1 MQIII
6 SPAKKMRIDND
17 DQAPA
22 GEPRFLKDTE
32 ILLSALK
39 QMQYDELKNLWQCN
53 DEIAALNYKR
63 LQSMRLQDNLTP
75 AVLAYDGIQYQYMAP
90 RVFENAQLDYV
101 AEHLNILSG
110 FYGILKAMDGVVP
123 YRLEMQ
129 AKLQAGG
136 YKNLYDF
143 WGNRLY
149 LELTQNDKSIL
160 NLASKEYSK
169 AVEKYLTPEVE
180 YVTCVFGMRQ
190 EGKIKVK
197 ATEAKMARGEM
208 VRWCAEHNVLQIET
222 VKNFDRLGYRYQEDK
237 STAEKFVF
245 LKG

>member
-17 DQAPA
+17 DLVSAA
-22 GEPRFLKDTE
+22 EPRFLKDTE
-32 ILLSALK
+32 ILLAELRK
-39 QMQYDELKNLWQCN
+39 MQYDDLKKLWQCN

-63 LQSMRLQDNLTP
+63 LQTMRLRANLTP

-129 AKLQAGG
+129 ARLPAAGC
-136 YKNLYDF
+136 KNLYDF
-143 WGNRLY
+143 WGSRLY
-149 LELTQNDKSIL
+149 FELTQNDKSIL

-169 AVEKYLTPEVE
+169 SIEKYLTLRDKYITIVFCELSGDKL
-180 YVTCVFGMRQ
+180 VTKG
-190 EGKIKVK
+190 
-197 ATEAKMARGEM
+197 TYAKMARGEM
-208 VRWCAEHNVLQIET
+208 VRWCAEHNISYIEDT
-222 VKNFDRLGYRYQEDK
+222 KKFDCLGYKYQKEQ
-237 STAEKFVF
+237 STAKEFVF
-245 LKG
+245 LKN